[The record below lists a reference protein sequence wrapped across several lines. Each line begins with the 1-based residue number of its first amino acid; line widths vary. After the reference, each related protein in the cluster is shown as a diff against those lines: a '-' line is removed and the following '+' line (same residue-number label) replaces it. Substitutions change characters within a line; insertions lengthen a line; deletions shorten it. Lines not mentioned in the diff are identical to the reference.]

1 MLKRLPALHRAM
13 PGWLNATLIC
23 GTFATLLW
31 LEHRRPLR
39 RQTERKLTR
48 NIRNLALAACSAV
61 AIRLAERP
69 VTDPLTQFTERHQW
83 GLVKLLQLPPWL
95 EVALS
100 VLLLDYTLYLWHV
113 LTHKVPVLWR
123 FHRVHHADL
132 DLDASTAL
140 RFHGIEM
147 MLSVPWRA
155 AQVLAIGVAPL
166 TLWIWQT
173 ATLLAILF
181 HHSNVEIPL
190 YIERWLC
197 RVLVTPRMHGIHH
210 SMVHAETDANWS
222 TIFAFPDYLHRTRK
236 LNVPQQAVTIG
247 VPAYR
252 DPQELTLTK
261 ILLMPFRK
269 QRPTWQLPGAG
280 QPERGALPGAPASL
294 AG

>member
-1 MLKRLPALHRAM
+1 MLKQLPALHRAM
-13 PGWLNATLIC
+13 PGWLNATLIG

-39 RQTERKLTR
+39 RQTESKLTR
-48 NIRNLALAACSAV
+48 NIRNLTLAACSAV
-61 AIRLAERP
+61 AIRLTERP
-69 VTDPLTQFTERHQW
+69 VTDPLTQFIERNQW
-83 GLVKLLQLPPWL
+83 GLMKLMQLPPWL
-95 EVALS
+95 EMVLS

-113 LTHKVPVLWR
+113 LTHKVPFLWR

-140 RFHGIEM
+140 RFHCLEM

-155 AQVLAIGVAPL
+155 AQVLAIGVTPL

-181 HHSNVEIPL
+181 HHSNVRIPL

-197 RVLVTPRMHGIHH
+197 RLIVTPRMHGIHH
-210 SMVHAETDANWS
+210 SMVHEETDANWS
-222 TIFAFPDYLHRTRK
+222 TIFAFPDYLHRTRR

-261 ILLMPFRK
+261 ILLMPFGK
-269 QRPTWQLPGAG
+269 QRSTWQLPGDG